1 MINKLIATIAVS
13 ALALGVSAAAN
24 ANDNAH
30 PYAGINGGYFH
41 GNDEMTD
48 GYNTEGTAG
57 LDVGYH
63 FDKDWSIEASQSEGI
78 GTRDSHIRNYSLT
91 AAYRLLGEETQL
103 LAIGGIQNNNWDAT
117 DVVPVIGLGVSHYFT
132 DNVELRGSMVGSIN
146 GAEYIASMLA
156 LNYHFGTHGEKDVV
170 AEPEPEKVAPAVV
183 MTKTLHAHFSTDKS
197 IVRPA
202 DRAEIVAVSDSM
214 KQNPGSTATVVGY
227 TDSTASEEY
236 NQALSERRADA
247 VKAVMVEE
255 GVNPEAIE
263 TSGRGE
269 SDPVADNDTAE
280 GRQENRRIEAV
291 VTGLPE

>member
-13 ALALGVSAAAN
+13 ALAMGVCAAAQ
-24 ANDNAH
+24 ADAH
-30 PYAGINGGYFH
+30 PYAGAGVGFYDGDNSGNTIGGQ
-41 GNDEMTD
+41 
-48 GYNTEGTAG
+48 A
-57 LDVGYH
+57 GYH
-63 FDKDWSIEASQSEGI
+63 FNKDISAELSYYDTISQNEVDI
-78 GTRDSHIRNYSLT
+78 TSLT
-91 AAYRLLGEETQL
+91 GAYRLWGDTTQILGLVGLSNVNMEGHN
-103 LAIGGIQNNNWDAT
+103 ADNGIAASVGVALSHYITDQVEVRASLQSLVWQDFDEDLDAT
-117 DVVPVIGLGVSHYFT
+117 AT
-132 DNVELRGSMVGSIN
+132 
-146 GAEYIASMLA
+146 LA
-156 LNYHFGTHGEKDVV
+156 LNYHFGTHREADV
-170 AEPEPEKVAPAVV
+170 EPQPEKVAPAVV

>member
-24 ANDNAH
+24 ANENAH
-30 PYAGINGGYFH
+30 PYVGLSAGYFNA
-41 GNDEMTD
+41 GANDFTGED
-48 GYNTEGTAG
+48 EESTAG
-57 LDVGYH
+57 LQLGYH
-63 FDKDWSIEASQSEGI
+63 FNKDWSIEANHNEGT
-78 GTRDSHIRNYSLT
+78 GTNNPHTRVAGLT
-91 AAYRLLGEETQL
+91 GAYRLLGEETQL
-103 LAIGGIQNNNWDAT
+103 LGLAAIQNINNPNDSQ
-117 DVVPVIGLGVSHYFT
+117 DVDFALGAALSHYFS
-132 DNVELRGSMVGSIN
+132 DNIEGRVTVLAGVTN
-146 GAEYIASMLA
+146 EYYVSNLS
-156 LNYHFGTHGEKDVV
+156 LNYHFGTHAEKDAV
-170 AEPEPEKVAPAVV
+170 EPEPEKVAPAVV

>member
-24 ANDNAH
+24 ADAH
-30 PYAGINGGYFH
+30 PYVGLSAGYFNA
-41 GNDEMTD
+41 GSNDFTGQDE
-48 GYNTEGTAG
+48 ESTAG
-57 LDVGYH
+57 LQLGYH
-63 FDKDWSIEASQSEGI
+63 FNQDWSIEANHNEGT
-78 GTRDSHIRNYSLT
+78 GTSDPHTRVAGLT
-91 AAYRLLGEETQL
+91 GAYRLLGEETQL
-103 LAIGGIQNNNWDAT
+103 LGLAAIQNINNPDDGD
-117 DVVPVIGLGVSHYFT
+117 DVDFALGAALSHYFS
-132 DNVELRGSMVGSIN
+132 DNIEGRVSVLAGVTN
-146 GAEYIASMLA
+146 EYYVSNLS
-156 LNYHFGTHGEKDVV
+156 LNYHFGTHAEKDAV
-170 AEPEPEKVAPAVV
+170 EPEPEKVAPAVV

-236 NQALSERRADA
+236 NQALSERRAEA

-255 GVNPEAIE
+255 GVNADAIE
-263 TSGRGE
+263 ASGLGE
-269 SDPVADNDTAE
+269 ADPVGNNDTAE

>member
-1 MINKLIATIAVS
+1 MKNRLIATIAVS
-13 ALALGVSAAAN
+13 ALAIGVSAAAH
-24 ANDNAH
+24 ADAH

-78 GTRDSHIRNYSLT
+78 ATRKSHIRNYSLT
-91 AAYRLLGEETQL
+91 TAYRLLGEETQL
-103 LAIGGIQNNNWDAT
+103 LAIGGIQNNNWDVT

-132 DNVELRGSMVGSIN
+132 DNVELRGTMVGSIN
-146 GAEYIASMLA
+146 GAEYTASMLA
-156 LNYHFGTHGEKDVV
+156 LNYHFGTHAEKDV
-170 AEPEPEKVAPAVV
+170 AEPAPEKVAPAVV

-197 IVRPA
+197 EVRA
-202 DRAEIVAVSDSM
+202 DDKVEITAVADSM
-214 KQNPGSTATVVGY
+214 KQNPGSTATVVGH
-227 TDSTASEEY
+227 TDSTASEAY
-236 NQALSERRADA
+236 NQALSERRAEA
-247 VKAVMVEE
+247 VKAVMVDQ
-255 GVNPEAIE
+255 GVNPDAIE

-269 SDPVADNDTAE
+269 SEPVGDNATAE

>member
-1 MINKLIATIAVS
+1 MKNKLIATIAVS
-13 ALALGVSAAAN
+13 ALAMGVSAAVN
-24 ANDNAH
+24 ADAH
-30 PYAGINGGYFH
+30 PYVGINGGYFH

-78 GTRDSHIRNYSLT
+78 ATRTSHIRNYSLT
-91 AAYRLLGEETQL
+91 TAYRLLGEETQL
-103 LAIGGIQNNNWDAT
+103 LAIGGIQNNNWDST
-117 DVVPVIGLGVSHYFT
+117 DVVPVIGMGVSHYFT
-132 DNVELRGSMVGSIN
+132 DSVEMRATMVGSIN
-146 GAEYIASMLA
+146 GAEYTASMLA
-156 LNYHFGTHGEKDVV
+156 LNYHFGTHAEKDVV

-197 IVRPA
+197 IVREA
-202 DRAEIVAVSDSM
+202 DKVEIISVADSM
-214 KQNPGSTATVVGY
+214 KQNPGSTATIVGY

-236 NQALSERRADA
+236 NQALSERRAEA
-247 VKAVMVEE
+247 VKAVMVDQ
-255 GVNPEAIE
+255 GVNPDAIE
-263 TSGRGE
+263 ASGQGE
-269 SDPVADNDTAE
+269 NDPVGDNATAE

>member
-13 ALALGVSAAAN
+13 ALAMGVSAAAN
-24 ANDNAH
+24 ADAH
-30 PYAGINGGYFH
+30 PYAGLSAGYFDTH
-41 GNDEMTD
+41 SGMQGQTVN
-48 GYNTEGTAG
+48 EGTGAVQ
-57 LDVGYH
+57 VGYH
-63 FDKDWSIEASQSEGI
+63 FDKDWSLEASHTEG
-78 GTRDSHIRNYSLT
+78 TATHKPHVRVASLT

-103 LAIGGIQNNNWDAT
+103 LAIGGVQNVNHADS
-117 DVVPVIGLGVSHYFT
+117 DVEPVLGMAVSHYFT
-132 DNVELRGSMVGSIN
+132 ENVEARLSVLGSVED
-146 GAEYIASMLA
+146 AEYMTSALS
-156 LNYHFGTHGEKDVV
+156 LNYHFGTHQEADV
-170 AEPEPEKVAPAVV
+170 AAEPEKVAPAVV

-214 KQNPGSTATVVGY
+214 KQNPGSTATIVGY

-236 NQALSERRADA
+236 NQALSERRAEA

-255 GVNPEAIE
+255 GVNADAIE
-263 TSGRGE
+263 ASGLGE
-269 SDPVADNDTAE
+269 SGPVGDNDTAE